1 MEVSNIFAFQK
12 LFIPEVIYLLI
23 DSIRLSPSCETQKI
37 QIVMA

>member
-23 DSIRLSPSCETQKI
+23 DSIRLSPSADKTKSYYR
-37 QIVMA
+37 